1 MKGDGTNMW
10 DSIIQFAQDSWVE
23 LMATGGVTI
32 ATIKWFIIDK
42 INLAKKELDVI
53 NFKAKIQDVGQDV
66 KVVTKVLYDK
76 FEEFQNEFEKQNAK
90 IDSVTKENVLL
101 ANLAVQAIS
110 VANIPV
116 DAKEKFFNSMVEAV
130 KINDEIKKTL
140 EIIIEKQKEVQ
151 LKSQETIDNT
161 SEKLSEV

>member
-1 MKGDGTNMW
+1 MW
-10 DSIIQFAQDSWVE
+10 DSVIQFAQESWIE
-23 LMATGGVTI
+23 LVTTGGVSI
-32 ATIKWFIIDK
+32 AAIKWFVVDK
-42 INLAKKELDVI
+42 INLAKKEIDVI

-76 FEEFQNEFEKQNAK
+76 FEEFQNEFEKQSVK
-90 IDSVTKENVLL
+90 IDSVTKENVML
-101 ANLAVQAIS
+101 ASLAVQAIS

-116 DAKEKFFNSMVEAV
+116 DAKEKFFNSMVETV

>member
-1 MKGDGTNMW
+1 MW
-10 DSIIQFAQDSWVE
+10 DSIIQFAQESWIE
-23 LMATGGVTI
+23 LVTTSGVSI
-32 ATIKWFIIDK
+32 AAIKWFIVDK

-76 FEEFQNEFEKQNAK
+76 FEEFQNEFEKQSVK
-90 IDSVTKENVLL
+90 IDSVTKENVML
-101 ANLAVQAIS
+101 ASLAVQAIS

-116 DAKEKFFNSMVEAV
+116 DAKEKFFNSMVETV

-161 SEKLSEV
+161 NEKLSEV

>member
-1 MKGDGTNMW
+1 MW

>member
-1 MKGDGTNMW
+1 MW

-23 LMATGGVTI
+23 LMATGGVSI
-32 ATIKWFIIDK
+32 AAIKWFIIDK

-76 FEEFQNEFEKQNAK
+76 FEEFQNEFEKQSAK
-90 IDSVTKENVLL
+90 IDSVTKENVML

-116 DAKEKFFNSMVEAV
+116 DAKEKFFNSMVETV

-140 EIIIEKQKEVQ
+140 EIIIEKQREVQ

>member
-1 MKGDGTNMW
+1 MW
-10 DSIIQFAQDSWVE
+10 DSVIQFAQESWVE
-23 LMATGGVTI
+23 LVTTGGVSI
-32 ATIKWFIIDK
+32 AAIKWFVVDK

-76 FEEFQNEFEKQNAK
+76 FEEFQKEFEKQSVK
-90 IDSVTKENVLL
+90 IDSVTKENVML

-116 DAKEKFFNSMVEAV
+116 DAKEKFFNSMVETV

-151 LKSQETIDNT
+151 LKSQKTIDNT

>member
-1 MKGDGTNMW
+1 MW
-10 DSIIQFAQDSWVE
+10 DSVIQFAQESWIE
-23 LMATGGVTI
+23 LVTTGGVSI
-32 ATIKWFIIDK
+32 AAIKWFVVDK

-76 FEEFQNEFEKQNAK
+76 FEEFQNEFEKQSVK
-90 IDSVTKENVLL
+90 IDSVTKENVML
-101 ANLAVQAIS
+101 ASLAVQAIS

-116 DAKEKFFNSMVEAV
+116 DAKEKFFNSMVETV

>member
-1 MKGDGTNMW
+1 MW
-10 DSIIQFAQDSWVE
+10 DSVIQFTQESWVE
-23 LMATGGVTI
+23 LVTTGGVSI
-32 ATIKWFIIDK
+32 AAIKWFVVDK

-76 FEEFQNEFEKQNAK
+76 FEEFQKEFEKQSVK
-90 IDSVTKENVLL
+90 IDSVTKENVML

-116 DAKEKFFNSMVEAV
+116 DAKEKFFNSMVETV

-151 LKSQETIDNT
+151 LKSQKTIDNT

>member
-10 DSIIQFAQDSWVE
+10 DSVIQFAQESWIE
-23 LMATGGVTI
+23 LVTTGGVSI
-32 ATIKWFIIDK
+32 AAIKWFVVDK
-42 INLAKKELDVI
+42 INLAKKEIDVI

-76 FEEFQNEFEKQNAK
+76 FEEFQNEFEKQSVK
-90 IDSVTKENVLL
+90 IDSVTKENVML
-101 ANLAVQAIS
+101 ASLAVQAIS

-116 DAKEKFFNSMVEAV
+116 DAKEKFFNSMVETV